1 MKRAALP
8 FAVIV
13 CLAARSALAT
23 PDDTEE
29 PREKRSAP
37 ETHVRRS
44 VLLELSGGM
53 QGFSRSFEYHQ
64 DVDSALHPYH
74 LPFWPALEARVG
86 YYPGA
91 HFTNDMAANFGVIFG
106 VSRSLGA
113 TSEIASSGNY
123 GTTMQ
128 EITAGARFRLPIAR
142 HELGVSVL
150 YGNHEF
156 SIDSDHDP
164 ARVGT
169 NGLSVNRTF
178 VPDATY
184 QYVRPGLDTRLV
196 FGKFRFGAGI
206 GYRAVLGLGQLAA
219 DAWFPHATAQAL
231 DGYLN
236 AGYEL
241 SSGFYVVGGFDAAR
255 YVLDMHT
262 TLADRAA
269 ARELAGGAVD
279 QYLTGHLGVEF
290 RLGEASAS
298 D

>member
-8 FAVIV
+8 FALIV
-13 CLAARSALAT
+13 CLAARSAFAT
-23 PDDTEE
+23 PEDTEE
-29 PREKRSAP
+29 PRDKRSAP
-37 ETHVRRS
+37 ETRVRKS
-44 VLLELSGGM
+44 ALLELSGGM

-86 YYPGA
+86 YCPGA
-91 HFTNDMAANFGVIFG
+91 HFTNDMAANFGVVFG

-142 HELGVSVL
+142 HELGASLL
-150 YGNHEF
+150 YGNHQF
-156 SIDSDHDP
+156 SIDSDHEP
-164 ARVGT
+164 
-169 NGLSVNRTF
+169 
-178 VPDATY
+178 
-184 QYVRPGLDTRLV
+184 
-196 FGKFRFGAGI
+196 I
-206 GYRAVLGLGQLAA
+206 
-219 DAWFPHATAQAL
+219 
-231 DGYLN
+231 
-236 AGYEL
+236 
-241 SSGFYVVGGFDAAR
+241 VGGFEAAR

-290 RLGEASAS
+290 RLGEASTS